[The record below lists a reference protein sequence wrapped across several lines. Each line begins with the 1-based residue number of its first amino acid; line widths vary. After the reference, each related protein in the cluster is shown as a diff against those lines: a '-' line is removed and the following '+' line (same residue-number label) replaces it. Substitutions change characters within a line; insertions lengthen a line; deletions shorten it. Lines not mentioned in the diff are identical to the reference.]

1 MSLFLRDDPVKVSG
15 CVVLPASAGLNSA
28 SFLFFEGLPV
38 YLSKQL
44 TLTLLRSLTE
54 LMIGCIVFVERRSQS

>member
-1 MSLFLRDDPVKVSG
+1 MRGAPRERGVEFGKLS
-15 CVVLPASAGLNSA
+15 
-28 SFLFFEGLPV
+28 FFEGLPV